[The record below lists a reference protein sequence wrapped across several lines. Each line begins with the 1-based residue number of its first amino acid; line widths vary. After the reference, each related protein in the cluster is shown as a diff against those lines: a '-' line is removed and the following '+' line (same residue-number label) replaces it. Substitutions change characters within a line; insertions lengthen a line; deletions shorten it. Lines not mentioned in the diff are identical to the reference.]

1 MQHKPPY
8 YAVIFTSVRTQVD
21 EGYAD
26 MADAMMDLAAR
37 QPGFLGVEHARETVG
52 ITISYW
58 SSLGAIEGWKA
69 QADHQL
75 AQKLGREKWY
85 ARYTIRIC
93 RVERAYDF
101 NTGPS

>member
-58 SSLGAIEGWKA
+58 SSLGAIADWKA

-75 AQKLGREKWY
+75 AQKLGKEKWY
-85 ARYTIRIC
+85 AQYTIRVC

-101 NTGPS
+101 DAGPS